1 MLLTNVLFVWV
12 TNSSLFCS
20 EMNIFLAAGY
30 FLAYCHWWTNEHKL
44 SRRQTS
50 QFQVKIWSWT
60 GHRFNTIIINV
71 LVLTTDILHI
81 LHILVEWFI
90 ILKIFINLL
99 TYNINNLE
107 KNIYSCFKTSKTAFG
122 AYSQKQ
128 KNTSQNRLNVHGWL
142 LVEGN
147 ENFLDYHGRFILD
160 GFIQQSWTNFLRP
173 WKWKEWIITE
183 HVGWDLYW
191 I

>member
-1 MLLTNVLFVWV
+1 
-12 TNSSLFCS
+12 
-20 EMNIFLAAGY
+20 MNIN
-30 FLAYCHWWTNEHKL
+30 CQDDKL
-44 SRRQTS
+44 PS
-50 QFQVKIWSWT
+50 FKL
-60 GHRFNTIIINV
+60 RFD
-71 LVLTTDILHI
+71 LGQDIDSIPLLSMYLYWYSI

-107 KNIYSCFKTSKTAFG
+107 KNIYSCFKTSKIAFG

-128 KNTSQNRLNVHGWL
+128 KNTSQNRFNVHGWL

-183 HVGWDLYW
+183 HVGWDLCW